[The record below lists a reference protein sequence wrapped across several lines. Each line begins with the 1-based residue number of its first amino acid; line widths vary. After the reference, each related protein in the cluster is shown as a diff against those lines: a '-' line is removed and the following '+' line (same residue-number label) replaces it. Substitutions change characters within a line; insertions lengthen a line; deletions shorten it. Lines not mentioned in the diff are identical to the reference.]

1 MVVLS
6 RGYIFFVLKQNF
18 IMSGVCGIIM
28 RGVMTLSIKPIFEN
42 KMFTPFLYYLSQSV
56 SKI

>member
-42 KMFTPFLYYLSQSV
+42 KIFTPFLYYLSQSV
-56 SKI
+56 LKI